1 MISISWRKIF
11 WILALSSI
19 LMTSCSGANTSA
31 TTTPTMLLPTFTP
44 TATINWF
51 PATNTPTP
59 LSTQRST
66 PTAVLLPGLG
76 SRLLE
81 DSFSRADQWDISVY
95 IAGQGIIS
103 SDQLTL
109 SIPDGSEGASITA
122 LLQGFQAGDYFT
134 RVTVRLS
141 LCKGRDQ
148 VGILFRATSPQDFY
162 RFSITCSGETRL
174 ERVVEGQPFVIR
186 NWAFSPDAPLGA
198 PGEVTLD
205 VSVSGQDLDFFLD
218 DRFQFSIQDG
228 IFSDGGLG
236 FYLRASSNSPVTVS
250 FADLEAFQV
259 VPEIGST
266 PQITTTVQPT
276 P

>member
-1 MISISWRKIF
+1 MISINWRKIF
-11 WILALSSI
+11 WILAVSCI
-19 LMTSCSGANTSA
+19 LLTSCSGANNSA
-31 TTTPTMLLPTFTP
+31 TTMPTLLLPTFTP

-59 LSTQRST
+59 LSTQRAT
-66 PTAVLLPGLG
+66 PTTVLLPGLG
-76 SRLLE
+76 PRILE
-81 DSFSRADQWDISVY
+81 DSFSRTDQWDISVY
-95 IAGQGIIS
+95 IAGQGIVS

-109 SIPDGSEGASITA
+109 SIPEGSESASITS

-134 RVTVRLS
+134 RVKVNLS

-148 VGILFRATSPQDFY
+148 VGFLFRVSSPMDFY

-174 ERVVEGQPFVIR
+174 ERVVEGQPSVIR

-198 PGEVTLD
+198 PGEVILG
-205 VSVSGQDLDFFLD
+205 VSVSGQDLELFLD

-228 IFSDGGLG
+228 VLSEGGLG
-236 FYLRASSNSPVTVS
+236 FYLRASSDSPVNVS
-250 FADLEAFQV
+250 FSDLEAFQV
-259 VPEIGST
+259 IPEVGST
-266 PQITTTVQPT
+266 PQITTTIQPT